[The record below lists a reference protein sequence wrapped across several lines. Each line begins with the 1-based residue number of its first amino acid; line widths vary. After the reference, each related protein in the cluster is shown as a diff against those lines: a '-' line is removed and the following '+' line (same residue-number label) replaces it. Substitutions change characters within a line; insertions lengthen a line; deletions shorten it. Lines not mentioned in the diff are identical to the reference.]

1 MNKLKTLVK
10 KTAIYASIVISAFV
24 MSMLYFETTSYIR
37 HNQRDKARATRCV
50 SAVMRLALAENA
62 HYANYG
68 KFVEVDILANEGY
81 VSKAELKSACEAP
94 LKVEIE
100 AGGEKFLIEARPKN
114 RFRDKCLISG
124 TQDGVVYNEEP
135 GKCWP

>member
-1 MNKLKTLVK
+1 VNKLKTLVK

-81 VSKAELKSACEAP
+81 VSKAELK
-94 LKVEIE
+94 
-100 AGGEKFLIEARPKN
+100 N